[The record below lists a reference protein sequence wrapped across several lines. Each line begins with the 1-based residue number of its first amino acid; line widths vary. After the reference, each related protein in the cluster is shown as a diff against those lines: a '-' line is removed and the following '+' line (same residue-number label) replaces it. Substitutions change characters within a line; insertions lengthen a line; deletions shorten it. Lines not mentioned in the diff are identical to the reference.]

1 MNPKAFFLQ
10 WSLEEVIQNSEKK
23 KKEKT
28 CIWGKTKGTK
38 EICYLVQFDRKQSLV
53 FY

>member
-23 KKEKT
+23 KKK
-28 CIWGKTKGTK
+28 IAFGGKQKVLKKYVT
-38 EICYLVQFDRKQSLV
+38 
-53 FY
+53 